1 MITAT
6 QVFIDS
12 VDQTANLT
20 GIVQIDIEED
30 AARIATFTLVP
41 NAGLTDLVGWVG
53 KSVVIKSNIDSNI
66 KTEFTGIIDT
76 PNYNIETGLTAF
88 SCTDNLQEYFET
100 KTKDEIDT
108 IITAYWSEASFND
121 SEGWEYAQE
130 RLSTIPS
137 SLDMDELNNIRVTVW
152 DAKATEDY
160 LFTDADYIY
169 GSLNSESIASRR
181 NIINAVDLSVEYRY
195 QRLKERQ
202 MTFDLDD

>member
-1 MITAT
+1 MITGA

-30 AARIATFTLVP
+30 AARIATFTLIP
-41 NAGLTDLVGWVG
+41 EAGFTDLVGWVG
-53 KSVVIKSNIDSNI
+53 KSVVIKSNIDSTL

-76 PNYNIETGLTAF
+76 PRYNIETGLTTF
-88 SCTDNLQEYFET
+88 NCTDNLQEHFET
-100 KTKDEIDT
+100 KSKDEIDA

-137 SLDMDELNNIRVTVW
+137 SLDMDEFNNIRVTEW
-152 DAKATEDY
+152 EAKTTEDY
-160 LFTDADYIY
+160 LFTDAGYIY
-169 GSLNSESIASRR
+169 ESLNSETLASRR
-181 NIINAVDLSVEYRY
+181 NIINAVKKY
-195 QRLKERQ
+195 LKNAGII
-202 MTFDLDD
+202 

>member
-1 MITAT
+1 MITAA

-41 NAGLTDLVGWVG
+41 NSGLTDLVGWVG
-53 KSVVIKSNIDSNI
+53 KSVVIKSNIDSNL

-88 SCTDNLQEYFET
+88 SCTDNLQEHFET

-152 DAKATEDY
+152 DAKAT
-160 LFTDADYIY
+160 
-169 GSLNSESIASRR
+169 
-181 NIINAVDLSVEYRY
+181 
-195 QRLKERQ
+195 
-202 MTFDLDD
+202 